1 MNKNLRAGLI
11 LAGIIAGVLIL
22 AFAAQAAGLSGSNY
36 AGMPYWG
43 AMMGQAA
50 NSSAMWSMMG
60 GQYGGMMGSQYGG
73 RNGYMMDVTNMPHH
87 NGSEGSDVNCPFQT
101 QQP

>member
-1 MNKNLRAGLI
+1 MNKNLRTGLT
-11 LAGIIAGVLIL
+11 LAGVIVGVLIL
-22 AFAAQAAGLSGSNY
+22 AFAAQAAGLRGNNY

-43 AMMGQAA
+43 AMMGPAA
-50 NSSAMWSMMG
+50 NGSAMWSMMG
-60 GQYGGMMGSQYGG
+60 GQYGSMMGG

-87 NGSEGSDVNCPFQT
+87 NGRGGNDLNCPWQT